1 MSWGGGRHEL
11 PGSPSSL
18 TPLSTSPPPPSPP
31 QIAYCKS
38 SLTIKTMLPCMD
50 SVYTRVSS
58 TCSDSCRVNSNSD
71 SCRVNSNSDSC
82 RVNSNSDSCRVN
94 SNSDSCRVN
103 SNRAVLTRVFL
114 RNFAC
119 KPSRKF
125 SSGQYYVKCKNVR
138 GRQSKGQ
145 YIIILGM

>member
-1 MSWGGGRHEL
+1 
-11 PGSPSSL
+11 
-18 TPLSTSPPPPSPP
+18 
-31 QIAYCKS
+31 
-38 SLTIKTMLPCMD
+38 MLPCMD

-58 TCSDSCRVNSNSD
+58 TC
-71 SCRVNSNSDSC
+71 
-82 RVNSNSDSCRVN
+82 SDSCRVN

-125 SSGQYYVKCKNVR
+125 SSGQYYVKCIIKYKIKNVQ